1 MKFLSVAILVF
12 ALVSQE
18 VVFGK
23 QLQAAAILTFLCKV
37 DGVEVLECE
46 IFLSLGFFLFFFFF
60 LWWNCSLGSGG
71 GPLPH
76 HDLSFTCFFLP
87 NWSFKRY
94 GLAFLR
100 KIDAFFKIETP
111 WLTVHSNENSFYVFF
126 FWELLS
132 LSPNFHIHV
141 SVSDLFI
148 PRIGPHTVFSCSKI
162 GRPIMERYK
171 SHRYMSVGTGG
182 QIVIFCFGNNSFIS
196 GNT

>member
-23 QLQAAAILTFLCKV
+23 RPQAAAILTFLCKV
-37 DGVEVLECE
+37 DGVEVPKCE
-46 IFLSLGFFLFFFFF
+46 IFYLRDFCYFSSSF
-60 LWWNCSLGSGG
+60 LWWNRTLGSGR

-76 HDLSFTCFFLP
+76 HDLSFTWVYFLT

-100 KIDAFFKIETP
+100 KIDAFFQIETP
-111 WLTVHSNENSFYVFF
+111 WLTVHCNENSFNVFF

-148 PRIGPHTVFSCSKI
+148 PRIGPYTVFLAAKFFNCTAQSICI
-162 GRPIMERYK
+162 L
-171 SHRYMSVGTGG
+171 
-182 QIVIFCFGNNSFIS
+182 
-196 GNT
+196 